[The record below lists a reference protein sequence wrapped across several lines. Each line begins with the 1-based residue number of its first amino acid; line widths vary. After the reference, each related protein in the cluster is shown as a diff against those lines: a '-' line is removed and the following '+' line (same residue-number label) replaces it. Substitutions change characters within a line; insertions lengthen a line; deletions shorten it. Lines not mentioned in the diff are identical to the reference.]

1 MISIKNMNDLSRF
14 PQLYEAVKKTTTS
27 FRIKMNSLVL
37 IDADVDRCGAEL
49 YFMAGDNHLDISIN
63 SNGEITD
70 TYYDGEDEC

>member
-1 MISIKNMNDLSRF
+1 
-14 PQLYEAVKKTTTS
+14 
-27 FRIKMNSLVL
+27 MNSLVL